1 MRIYKIS
8 QITIPC
14 LSILILFILSTS
26 CHQKT
31 ANERPNLPL
40 NTEPIALSKLIDNT
54 NKSAGNPAVIYQS
67 NDMGRTWSSFAKG
80 IPADATLSSIQQF
93 GNKVYVATDYH
104 GIFVATNRQNNWI
117 PLKSKNLKGLD
128 INCLEVYANK
138 LIIGTLRHGILVSDD
153 GGLNWKQSKQGI
165 NTSPIR
171 AFIKSENKLYAG
183 TDSGIFES
191 FDTGNTWSHSFG
203 QLQILGFTSLN
214 DKIYAATQNGVLMK
228 ERGAKNWTAI
238 YNGDALHDIGN
249 DGKYIYAMTIGQQLL
264 KTQNDGIVW
273 ENAQNGIIRPP
284 NYYTNEL
291 QHIGNN
297 IFSAQWIGIYHSSD
311 NGNSWRMLDGLPDS
325 TAFSTLA
332 ITDFGILAGISI
344 R

>member
-1 MRIYKIS
+1 MRIYKILK
-8 QITIPC
+8 IILPC
-14 LSILILFILSTS
+14 LFILIIFISSIS

-31 ANERPNLPL
+31 ANEQSKQPL
-40 NTEPIALSKLIDNT
+40 NTEPIALSNLINNA
-54 NKSAGNPAVIYQS
+54 NKSVGNPAVIYRS

-117 PLKSKNLKGLD
+117 PLKSKDLKGLD
-128 INCLEVYANK
+128 INCLEVDTNK
-138 LIIGTLRHGILVSDD
+138 LIIGTLRHGILVSND
-153 GGLNWKQSKQGI
+153 GGLNWKPSKQGI
-165 NTSPIR
+165 NTP
-171 AFIKSENKLYAG
+171 
-183 TDSGIFES
+183 FES
-191 FDTGNTWSHSFG
+191 FDTGDTWSHSFG

-214 DKIYAATQNGVLMK
+214 GKIYAATQNGVLMK
-228 ERGAKNWTAI
+228 EKEAKNWAAI

-264 KTQNDGIVW
+264 KTQNDGTVW

-332 ITDFGILAGISI
+332 ITDFGILTGIAI